1 MCGRAFLF
9 LVVLA
14 AGCADNKKSANPVA
28 RKGEDSPP
36 SGGEGEGA
44 EEHAGGA
51 RRFTWGV
58 VVSTIQLV
66 HESVDPV
73 ICPSGWTELQSEL
86 AARGEGQLPP
96 LQTAYVNRFANL
108 FEFMRASMAAK
119 AELWESL
126 PVLRLST
133 VWPCWAANEQWR
145 NEMGQ
150 TVQNLLA
157 VGWRIELTLLHH
169 DSYPA
174 AFHSTGGFGL
184 GGWSHDAAA
193 DAFVE
198 YARSVTVTMQRILPA
213 GSRIY
218 IANEPEALL
227 FNGYLDQSGKWPPG
241 GKNASKSLA
250 KAFLNMRRAL
260 REAARAVTEAG
271 FEPAIA
277 INVRPLLDSK
287 GTPPERVLDHLHN
300 WWLLDALVR
309 GCNDNNFSGSCDDP
323 EPAVLETIG
332 STFYGSMKADDK
344 TVELADG
351 IDMALPLINVQPDA
365 DLFRRTLEDV
375 YIAYGGSVGVAE
387 IGFSSAIPRQMELWL
402 REYLSAAELAIPT
415 DKSSFIQLHT
425 LFEGAEFS
433 EGEWRFHLLDGCGFD
448 EFGEEEGC
456 QYTPWAEQVF
466 EIISSN

>member
-1 MCGRAFLF
+1 MHGRTFLF

-28 RKGEDSPP
+28 LEGEGDPT
-36 SGGEGEGA
+36 SGGEGEGDG
-44 EEHAGGA
+44 EGEHTDGA

-58 VVSTIQLV
+58 VVSTMQLV
-66 HESVDPV
+66 HDAVDPA
-73 ICPSGWTELQSEL
+73 ICPSGWTMLQSEL

-96 LQTAYVNRFANL
+96 LQAAYVNRFGNL
-108 FEFMRASMAAK
+108 FDFTRAAMAAQ
-119 AELWESL
+119 AELGTIL

-133 VWPCWAANEQWR
+133 VWPCWAANERWR
-145 NEMGQ
+145 SEMGQ

-157 VGWRIELTLLHH
+157 VGWRVELTLLHH

-174 AFHSTGGFGL
+174 ALHSVSGFGL

-198 YARSVTVTMQRILPA
+198 YARSVATTMQRILPA

-218 IANEPEALL
+218 IANEPEAML

-241 GKNASKSLA
+241 GKNAGKSLA
-250 KAFLNMRRAL
+250 KAFLNMRTAL

-277 INVRPLLDSK
+277 INVRPLLNSN
-287 GTPPERVLDHLHN
+287 GTPAERVLEHLHN

-323 EPAVLETIG
+323 EPAVLKTIG
-332 STFYGSMKADDK
+332 LTFYGHMKADDK

-351 IDMALPLINVQPDA
+351 IDMALPIINVAPDA
-365 DLFRRTLEDV
+365 DLFRRTLKDV
-375 YIAYGGSVGVAE
+375 YETYGGNVGVAE
-387 IGFSSAIPRQMELWL
+387 IGFTSAIPRQMELWL
-402 REYLSAAELAIPT
+402 RDYLAAAELALPANT
-415 DKSSFIQLHT
+415 PSFIQIHT

-433 EGEWRFHLLDGCGFD
+433 EGEWQFHLLNGCGD
-448 EFGEEEGC
+448 EELCEF
-456 QYTPWAEQVF
+456 TPWGLQVL
-466 EIISSN
+466 EIIRSGY